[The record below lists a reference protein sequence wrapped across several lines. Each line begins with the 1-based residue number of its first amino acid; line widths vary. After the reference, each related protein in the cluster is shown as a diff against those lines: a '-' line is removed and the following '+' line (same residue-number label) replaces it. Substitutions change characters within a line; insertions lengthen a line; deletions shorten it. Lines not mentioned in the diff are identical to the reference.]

1 MNVSADGRILSTY
14 SLDNTVTLYDLVGG
28 VQLGDPIPVWGEWN
42 YPMGLVY
49 SGVLRAD
56 GAELA
61 VNVPA
66 GIAVWDLRPSSHADA
81 ACAMAGRDLT
91 RDEWLSYLGD
101 LGPYRSTC
109 GFGAAEQEAEPAG

>member
-14 SLDNTVTLYDLVGG
+14 SLDDTVSVYDLEGG
-28 VQLGDPIPVWGEWN
+28 VQLGDAITVAGEWN
-42 YPMGLVY
+42 YPMGGAY
-49 SGVLRAD
+49 SGVLSAD

-66 GIAVWDLRPSSHADA
+66 GIAVWDLRPSSHAEA

-91 RDEWLSYLGD
+91 RDEWLTYLDD

-109 GFGAAEQEAEPAG
+109 GFGEG

>member
-1 MNVSADGRILSTY
+1 
-14 SLDNTVTLYDLVGG
+14 VGG
-28 VQLGDPIPVWGEWN
+28 VQLGDPIPVLGEWN
-42 YPMGLVY
+42 YPVGPAFSGVY

-81 ACAMAGRDLT
+81 ACRMAGRDLT
-91 RDEWLSYLGD
+91 RDEWLAYLGD
-101 LGPYRSTC
+101 LGEYRSTC
-109 GFGAAEQEAEPAG
+109 GFGAAE

>member
-1 MNVSADGRILSTY
+1 V
-14 SLDNTVTLYDLVGG
+14 TVYDLAGG
-28 VQLGDPIPVWGEWN
+28 VQLGGPIPVTGEWN
-42 YPMGLVY
+42 YPQGLSY

-56 GAELA
+56 GTELA

-81 ACAMAGRDLT
+81 ACRMAGRDLT
-91 RDEWLSYLGD
+91 RDEWIAYLSD

-109 GFGAAEQEAEPAG
+109 GFADE